1 MAHAINRHDA
11 RALALIDRALMDG
24 RFTAESVAEIH
35 RALEAAQRAEGQ
47 PESGAPDWT
56 RRRAA

>member
-1 MAHAINRHDA
+1 MAQAINRHDA

-35 RALEAAQRAEGQ
+35 RALEAARRVDGRSD
-47 PESGAPDWT
+47 SGAAGRET
-56 RRRAA
+56 A

>member
-1 MAHAINRHDA
+1 MAQAINRHDV

-35 RALEAAQRAEGQ
+35 RALEAARRVDGRSD
-47 PESGAPDWT
+47 SGAAGRET
-56 RRRAA
+56 A